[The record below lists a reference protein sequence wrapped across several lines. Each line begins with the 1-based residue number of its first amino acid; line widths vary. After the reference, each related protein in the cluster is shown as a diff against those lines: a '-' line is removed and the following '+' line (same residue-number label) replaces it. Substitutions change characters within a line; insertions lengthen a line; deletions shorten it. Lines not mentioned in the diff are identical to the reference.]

1 MSEPTEPIEP
11 TEPMRATDR
20 IDSRAEGELPEA
32 APGASSGASLG
43 ASSGAGLAAGPVC
56 PIPLSEYPTVQLA
69 HGGGGRLSQ
78 KLIEGMFVPAFDNP
92 TLAALGDG
100 AVLPFAELARRAGS
114 ADLGGGRLA
123 LSTDSFVVRP
133 LFFPG
138 GDIGSLAVHGT
149 VNDVAMCGAR
159 PLAISAGFI
168 LEEGFSMEELWRV
181 VSSMKR
187 AAAAA
192 GVPVVTGD
200 TKVVDR
206 GKGDGVYINTTGL
219 GVVSAEVDVAPSR
232 ARPGDVVVINGPI
245 AEHGIAIMSVR
256 EGLEFETAVESDS
269 AALHRLVADLLDAL
283 GPAVHALRDPTR
295 GGLASA
301 LNEIAGQAGVGVRL
315 DERALP
321 IAEQVRGACEILGF
335 DPLYVANEGKCLA
348 IVERER
354 AEEAV
359 EVMARHPEGRG
370 AAVIGKVVEEHAG
383 TVVLRSGIG
392 GERVVDM
399 LSGEQLP
406 RIC

>member
-1 MSEPTEPIEP
+1 VTNKIADP
-11 TEPMRATDR
+11 
-20 IDSRAEGELPEA
+20 SRPGPA
-32 APGASSGASLG
+32 AGAQ
-43 ASSGAGLAAGPVC
+43 LAAGAAC

-92 TLAALGDG
+92 TLAALQDG
-100 AVLPFAELARRAGS
+100 AVLPLDGPDRGT
-114 ADLGGGRLA
+114 GGRLA

-159 PLAISAGFI
+159 PLAISAGYI
-168 LEEGFSMEELWRV
+168 LEEGFPMEDLWRI
-181 VSSMKR
+181 VSSMR
-187 AAAAA
+187 EAARAA

-206 GKGDGVYINTTGL
+206 GKGDGVYINTTGIGL
-219 GVVSAEVDVAPSR
+219 IPDGLEIGPRR
-232 ARPGDVVVINGPI
+232 ARPGDRVVINGPI

-269 AALHRLVADLLDAL
+269 AALHRLVADLVEAL

-315 DERALP
+315 EERSLP

-359 EVMARHPEGRG
+359 EVMRRHPEGHG
-370 AAVIGKVVEEHAG
+370 ATVIGEVVEEHGG